1 MKFQP
6 TLLALA
12 AFCCIGS
19 AQAEIVTFSGNDN
32 DGRRF
37 NRPVEDMSELS
48 AIGTN
53 VPYDVFEF
61 TVSAPGIYSFLTT
74 GFEPRAREFG
84 DFRDSKDF
92 GDFRDFRDFR
102 DFDASDTMTFLY
114 GDSFNPDS
122 PLTNLLM
129 SNDDLVTFTTSGFAY
144 DLDAG
149 SRYVYVITG
158 FENTFFNRHSTTI
171 GGPGVI
177 SAVPEPDAW
186 MMMGFGLAAL
196 GLVSRRRANARK
208 NLLA

>member
-12 AFCCIGS
+12 AFCCIAS
-19 AQAEIVTFSGNDN
+19 AQAEIVTFSGNDT
-32 DGRRF
+32 DEPRF

-53 VPYDVFEF
+53 VPYDAFEF
-61 TVSAPGIYSFLTT
+61 TVSAPGTYSFLTT
-74 GFEPRAREFG
+74 GFEPRAREF
-84 DFRDSKDF
+84 REI
-92 GDFRDFRDFR
+92 R
-102 DFDASDTMTFLY
+102 DFDAYDTITFLY

-129 SNDDLVTFTTSGFAY
+129 SNDDLVSFTTSGFAY
-144 DLDAG
+144 DLDVG

-158 FENTFFNRHSTTI
+158 FENNFFNRHSTTI

-186 MMMGFGLAAL
+186 IMMGFGLAAL
-196 GLVSRRRANARK
+196 GLVSRRRAANARK
-208 NLLA
+208 NSPALPA